1 MTNEIIRDMPAP
13 DYHAHPAIS
22 KSGLDQFRKS
32 PAHYKHWLTAERK
45 ETAAMRIGTLTHLS
59 VFQPELY
66 RSRVVVAPIVDR
78 RTKEG
83 KFIWEQFK
91 LENEGKDIV
100 THDDHS
106 IIREMTTS
114 VRGSDAGLMIT
125 GGAAEVS
132 LFAAQ
137 SGVDCKARLDYVV
150 DDVIVDLKTTEDA
163 SMAAFARSVANYR
176 YHVQAAHYLALASE
190 LGMGVKRFV
199 FIAVEKEAPYAI
211 ARYELDPADLML
223 AEADRQKHL
232 ARYASCQAF
241 DSWPSYSYEIKIL
254 TLPKWATN
262 NNDSPNP

>member
-1 MTNEIIRDMPAP
+1 MKNEMIHDMPAP

-22 KSGLDQFRKS
+22 KSGLDQVRKS
-32 PAHYKHWLTAERK
+32 PAHYKHWLTAPRE
-45 ETAAMRIGTLTHLS
+45 ETAAMRLGTLTHLS

-66 RSRVVVAPIVDR
+66 RSRVVVAPIVDK

-83 KFIWEQFK
+83 KSIWEQFK
-91 LENEGKDIV
+91 VENDGKDIV
-100 THDDHS
+100 THDDAVT
-106 IIREMTTS
+106 IREMTTS

-132 LFAAQ
+132 LFATQ
-137 SGVDCKARLDYVV
+137 NGVDCKARLDYVV

-163 SMAAFARSVANYR
+163 SPAAFARSVANYR
-176 YHVQAAHYLALASE
+176 YHVQAAHYLALARE
-190 LGMGVKRFV
+190 LGMEAKRFV

>member
-1 MTNEIIRDMPAP
+1 MKNEIIHDMPAP

-32 PAHYKHWLTAERK
+32 PAHYKHWLTAPRE
-45 ETAAMRIGTLTHLS
+45 ETAAMRLGTLTHLS

-83 KFIWEQFK
+83 KSIWEQFK
-91 LENEGKDIV
+91 VENEGKNIV
-100 THDDHS
+100 TIDEYQM
-106 IIREMTTS
+106 IREMTTS

-137 SGVDCKARLDYVV
+137 NGVDCKGRLDYVV
-150 DDVIVDLKTTEDA
+150 GDVIVDLKTCEDA
-163 SMAAFARSVANYR
+163 SPAGFARSVANYR
-176 YHVQAAHYLALASE
+176 YHVQAAHYLALARE
-190 LGMGVKRFV
+190 LGMEAKRFV

-211 ARYELDPADLML
+211 ARYELDAADRLM
-223 AEADRQKHL
+223 AENERQKHL
-232 ARYASCQAF
+232 SRLASCQAF
-241 DSWPSYSYEIKIL
+241 DSWPSYSYEIKTL
-254 TLPKWATN
+254 SLPKWANN
-262 NNDSPNP
+262 NNDSN